1 MRVAARVVVRR
12 TQAEALCEGRTV
24 DRNVVVTRIA
34 APEGTAVSSL
44 RRQARKVRN
53 RTAHGRQYVELA
65 VVDVRGYAGPVGV
78 EDRTACS
85 GDHDF
90 IQVGRF
96 DGQRDVEY
104 IIITQRDV
112 DAFIEYGLETEHR
125 DFYRVGTARTHVHDA
140 VIAGTVHNGGILG
153 A

>member
-24 DRNVVVTRIA
+24 DRNVVVTGVP
-34 APEGTAVSSL
+34 APERTAVSGL

-53 RTAHGRQYVELA
+53 RTADGRQHVKLA
-65 VVDVRGYAGPVGV
+65 VVDVR
-78 EDRTACS
+78 TACA
-85 GDHDF
+85 GDHHF
-90 IQVGRF
+90 VQVGRF

-104 IIITQRDV
+104 IVVTQCDI
-112 DAFIEYGLETEHR
+112 DTFIEYGLEAEHR
-125 DFYRVGTARTHVHDA
+125 NFHRIGTARTHVHNA

>member
-24 DRNVVVTRIA
+24 DRNVVVTGVP
-34 APEGTAVSSL
+34 APERTAVSGL

-53 RTAHGRQYVELA
+53 RTADGRQHVKLA
-65 VVDVRGYAGPVGV
+65 VVDVRRYAGTVGI
-78 EDRTACS
+78 EDRTACA
-85 GDHDF
+85 GDHHF
-90 IQVGRF
+90 VQVGRF

-104 IIITQRDV
+104 IVVTQCDI
-112 DAFIEYGLETEHR
+112 DTFIEYGLEAEHR
-125 DFYRVGTARTHVHDA
+125 NFHRIGTARTHVHNA